1 MIRRPPISQPP
12 DTLFPSPTLV
22 RSRDG
27 GAVAAMMGEF
37 DSKRAMTIPAD
48 MRSGASGLFSSA
60 RIDGDAMALAL
71 RWAQEH
77 GGQIIDPHSA
87 VGLADRKSTRLNSS
101 HSSASRM
108 PASA

>member
-1 MIRRPPISQPP
+1 MDIQVSSKFERLHCDLSG
-12 DTLFPSPTLV
+12 
-22 RSRDG
+22 RDG
-27 GAVAAMMGEF
+27 GAIAAMMGEF
-37 DSKRAMTIPAD
+37 DAKRAMTIPAD

-87 VGLADRKSTRLNSS
+87 VGLAAARSLDID
-101 HSSASRM
+101 
-108 PASA
+108 PAVPVEIGRAHV